1 MKQLVKI
8 SVCFVCLLAMV
19 LFTGTGCKKK
29 TQPEKVIET
38 GTVTDVDNNTYKTV
52 KIGNQW
58 WMAENLRTKHYRN
71 GLSVFTMLPTDPD
84 TVWSNAKK
92 GLYCSYFNDNSNIG
106 TYGLL
111 YNWLAVADTSN
122 IAPAG
127 WHVPTDD
134 EWKELER
141 YLGMSGA
148 DAEKVNWRGSH
159 EADKLKLAS
168 PYGWST
174 YGSIWSSNESG
185 FSAQAGSCRL
195 FNATW
200 GYPGVQSTGFW
211 WSSTL
216 RPGNNEP
223 WYRYL
228 DYKKSNVFRYYGP
241 KQYGMSIR
249 CVKD

>member
-1 MKQLVKI
+1 MKVFKRKKIFFIGFLAVLVAINI
-8 SVCFVCLLAMV
+8 S
-19 LFTGTGCKKK
+19 CKKK
-29 TQPEKVIET
+29 ETPTKAIET
-38 GTVTDVDNNTYKTV
+38 GSVTDVDGNTYKTV

-58 WMAENLRTKHYRN
+58 WMVENLRTKHYRN
-71 GLSVFTMLPTDPD
+71 GVAVPSMLPTDPD
-84 TVWSNAKK
+84 TLWANAKK
-92 GLYCSYFNDNSNIG
+92 GFFCSYYNDNSNIPL
-106 TYGLL
+106 YGLL
-111 YNWLAVADTSN
+111 YNWNVVADTN
-122 IAPAG
+122 HIAPAG
-127 WHVPTDD
+127 WHVPSDD

-148 DAEKVNWRGSH
+148 DADKVNWRGRH
-159 EADKLKLAS
+159 EADKMKLAS
-168 PYGWST
+168 PYGWVT
-174 YGSIWSSNESG
+174 YGSIWSTNESG

-200 GYPGVQSTGFW
+200 GYPSVQSTGFW

-216 RPGNNEP
+216 RSGNNEP

-228 DYKKSNVFRYYGP
+228 DYKKSSVFRYYGP